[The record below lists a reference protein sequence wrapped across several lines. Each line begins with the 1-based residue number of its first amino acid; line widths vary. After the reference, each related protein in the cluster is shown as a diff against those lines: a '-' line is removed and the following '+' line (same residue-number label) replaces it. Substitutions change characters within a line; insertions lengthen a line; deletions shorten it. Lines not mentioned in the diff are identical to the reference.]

1 MASTSLQVDTDGLQA
16 IVLGNIAGCPLVR
29 HLIFDAPSEAAVR
42 SFASALWPSIRF
54 GANRLADGEA
64 WLLNLSFAA
73 PALQLVLP
81 SEIYDKLETSYRVPP
96 DAAGLGDFGAS
107 APTST
112 PEGWWEGQFTG
123 DKIGAMVH
131 VHARDS
137 AALEEATERVLAAA
151 ATAGVGELVP
161 RRSGGRLD
169 GAYLG
174 PGAGGKGARLHFGFA
189 DGLSNSKVAWDG
201 ATSADRP
208 IDPRSVV
215 IGHYDDK
222 FPCGPAND
230 PAAALVR
237 DSSYLA
243 FRWIYQDV
251 AAFERFLTDQGP
263 LAFPAL
269 SPEAARERL
278 AAKMMGR
285 WRDGTPVVLSPEA
298 PDPALVE
305 SDFSFAGDMR
315 GLACPVSAHIR
326 VMNPRG
332 QPLSGMAASSAIPQ
346 VVRRG
351 MPYGPELSGSEDDG
365 VDRGIYG
372 MFVCA
377 SIRQQFMRLAAWAT
391 RNDFSDVFPAS
402 GRDQDALIGN
412 RATPGASRRFTIPG
426 TPGAGSVGALP
437 DFIRTKG
444 TQYLMLMSRR
454 TMQQV
459 FALG

>member
-1 MASTSLQVDTDGLQA
+1 
-16 IVLGNIAGCPLVR
+16 
-29 HLIFDAPSEAAVR
+29 
-42 SFASALWPSIRF
+42 
-54 GANRLADGEA
+54 
-64 WLLNLSFAA
+64 
-73 PALQLVLP
+73 
-81 SEIYDKLETSYRVPP
+81 
-96 DAAGLGDFGAS
+96 
-107 APTST
+107 
-112 PEGWWEGQFTG
+112 
-123 DKIGAMVH
+123 MVH
-131 VHARDS
+131 VHARDA

-151 ATAGVGELVP
+151 GTAGVGELVP
-161 RRSGGRLD
+161 RQSGGRLD

-174 PGAGGKGARLHFGFA
+174 PGAAGKGARLHFGFA

-201 ATSADRP
+201 PPSVERP
-208 IDPRSVV
+208 IDPRAVV
-215 IGHYDDK
+215 IGYNCDA

-230 PAAALVR
+230 PAAALFR

-263 LAFPAL
+263 RAFPAL

-298 PDPALVE
+298 PDPALAE
-305 SDFSFAGDMR
+305 AGFSFAGDMR

-332 QPLSGMAASSAIPQ
+332 QPLSGMAAISGIPQ

-351 MPYGPELSGSEDDG
+351 MPYGPELSGTEDDR

-412 RATPGASRRFTIPG
+412 RATPGASRSFTVPV
-426 TPGAGSVGALP
+426 TPAAGSIGALP
-437 DFIRTKG
+437 DFLRTKG
-444 TQYLMLMSRR
+444 TQYSMLMCRR

-459 FALG
+459 FGLG